1 MDISKTIAK
10 MKQNPDFAENVGM
23 LLVHNGV
30 VRAWSRQSRDQVEY
44 LEVTP
49 DQDKV
54 EEIRQEFL
62 QRASSSCRPRTA
74 VCNSQHY
81 CCQES

>member
-1 MDISKTIAK
+1 MDISKAIAA
-10 MKQNPDFAENVGM
+10 MKQKPEFAQNVGM

-44 LEVTP
+44 LEVSP
-49 DQDKV
+49 DYKKV

-62 QRASSSCRPRTA
+62 QRQGIFLDRIKGEAISKKEIVTA
-74 VCNSQHY
+74 
-81 CCQES
+81 